1 MSVGQQLLDVPLPG
15 MVEKL
20 AMGIATAQKELDKNS
35 VDVAKE
41 LAEAE
46 IDVIPQ
52 ITRTISEDGAVS
64 YEPADEIEM
73 SLLEIGLNPTFYQ
86 FTEATIEVEM
96 DIKTKTS
103 TETNVE
109 VETNQEV
116 NYGVYSGSISVEAEH
131 NRKFGKTVEGTS
143 KMVTKLQPKSPP
155 PRLIP
160 EVQTVDNRTP
170 ENGGGGGGGGGGG

>member
-1 MSVGQQLLDVPLPG
+1 MSVGQQLLDVPLPS

-20 AMGIATAQKELDKNS
+20 AMGIASAQKELDKNS
-35 VDVAKE
+35 VDVAKD

-46 IDVIPQ
+46 IDVVPQ
-52 ITRTISEDGAVS
+52 ITRTIAEDGTVT
-64 YEPADEIEM
+64 YEEADEVEM
-73 SLLEIGLNPTFYQ
+73 SLLQIGLNPTFYQ

-109 VETNQEV
+109 VETSHEV
-116 NYGVYSGSISVEAEH
+116 NYGVYSGSLSVEAEY

-143 KMVTKLQPKSPP
+143 RLVTKLQPKSPP

-160 EVQTVDNRTP
+160 EVETVDNRTP
-170 ENGGGGGGGGGGG
+170 AGGGGGGGGS

>member
-1 MSVGQQLLDVPLPG
+1 MSVGQELLDVPLPS

-20 AMGIATAQKELDKNS
+20 AMGIAKAQKELDKNS

-46 IDVIPQ
+46 IEVVPQ
-52 ITRTISEDGAVS
+52 ITREIAEDGTVTYKEAEEV
-64 YEPADEIEM
+64 DM
-73 SLLEIGLNPTFYQ
+73 SLLQIGLNPTFYQ

-109 VETNQEV
+109 AETSHSV
-116 NYGVYSGSISVEAEH
+116 DYGVYSGSLSVEAEY

-143 KMVTKLQPKSPP
+143 RLVTKLQPKSPP

-160 EVQTVDNRTP
+160 TVETVDNRTP
-170 ENGGGGGGGGGGG
+170 ANGGNNNNNA